1 MNPINKI
8 KSLLYKNQDVRKSR
22 QFLYALKSLLNTKKK
37 LVVFA
42 IPFGDMVNGGVLSIN
57 KIYNT
62 SKKILKNEANVFL
75 STMNDSQNFVKFSKF
90 KNDSFIININII
102 FLFLKLRKIDEIIIH
117 LPEYYFEPFMD
128 SEFKKNCGK
137 FKRVKS
143 IIINV
148 LNQKIEEMPEPSV
161 FEKYRKM
168 YGNIFTITAAHKK
181 YATSEFQR
189 KYDVPY
195 HYLSVDIDES
205 YYPKLNFSE
214 KENLILISP
223 DLHPNK
229 ERIVSILQKSLPN
242 FEFFTIKNVTF
253 EQYKQLVAKAKF
265 QITFGEGLDGYFIE
279 PYFCNSIG
287 FAVYNEEFFT
297 KKYQKLETVYESY
310 EYLENS
316 IVSDI
321 LKLNTFEDEYIVTW
335 EKGFEVCKT
344 DYNTANF
351 LKNLSG
357 YYKKEYKVID
367 SKEL

>member
-1 MNPINKI
+1 MGLTNKI
-8 KSLLYKNQDVRKSR
+8 KSFLYKNQGVRNSR
-22 QFLYALKSLLNTKKK
+22 QFLYALKSLINAKKK

-42 IPFGDMVNGGVLSIN
+42 VPFGDMVNGGVLSIN

-62 SKKILKNEANVFL
+62 SKKILDSEANVFL
-75 STMNDSQNFVKFSKF
+75 STMNDSQNFIKFSKF
-90 KNDSFIININII
+90 KNDSFIINVNIV
-102 FLFLKLRKIDEIIIH
+102 FLYLKLRKIDEIIIH

-128 SEFKKNCGK
+128 GEFKRNLVK
-137 FKRVKS
+137 FKKAKN

-148 LNQKIEEMPEPSV
+148 LNQKIEEMPGPAV
-161 FEKYRKM
+161 FEKYRNI
-168 YGNIFTITAAHKK
+168 YGEIFTITAAHKK
-181 YATSEFQR
+181 YATTEFQK

-205 YYPKLNFSE
+205 YYPKRSFAE

-229 ERIVSILQKSLPN
+229 ERIVSMLQKSLPD

-297 KKYQKLETVYESY
+297 EKYLKLETVYESY

-316 IVSDI
+316 ILSDI
-321 LKLNTFEDEYIVTW
+321 LKLNGSENEYVAKW
-335 EKGFEVCKT
+335 KAGFEVCKT
-344 DYNTANF
+344 DYNTVNF
-351 LKNLSG
+351 LNNLRG
-357 YYKKEYKVID
+357 YYKKKYKVID